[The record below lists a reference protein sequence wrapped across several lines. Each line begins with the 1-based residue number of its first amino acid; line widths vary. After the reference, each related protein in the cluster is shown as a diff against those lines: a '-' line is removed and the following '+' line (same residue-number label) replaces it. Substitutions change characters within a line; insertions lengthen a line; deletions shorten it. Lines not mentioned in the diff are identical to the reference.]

1 MKFTEL
7 KKNLMTA
14 PPKSCYILTGDD
26 SFVVKSAVNMFS
38 VFTGE
43 FRDLNFTSFNKD
55 ASISEVIAAL
65 LTPPMF
71 SEYRVVC
78 VNDYTGDLKQ
88 IKEYLKNPS
97 STSVLLF
104 TGALTPNFNGIIPL
118 CEIVDCNRL
127 EKSYLEGWVVRK
139 AASQKISVSQKA
151 ASLLVEYCN
160 RDMNSVYNE
169 LVKLM
174 DYAEGAID
182 ESDVK
187 ELVSPQ
193 IEYKVFE
200 LSEAIAEKNADKAVE
215 LVNLMLAENNS
226 SVSLMGMLFNHFRR
240 LLFVSLNPKS
250 DTLSSDLKV
259 KEYAVKVA
267 LRQAAKFSPRRLKA
281 VFDRLNSLD
290 AGVKAGKISDK
301 NALVEFVCETVTV
314 G

>member
-1 MKFTEL
+1 LKFTEL

-43 FRDLNFTSFNKD
+43 FRDLNFTFFDKD

-301 NALVEFVCETVTV
+301 NALMEFVCETVTV

>member
-43 FRDLNFTSFNKD
+43 FRDLNFTFFGKD

-301 NALVEFVCETVTV
+301 NALMEFVCETVTV

>member
-1 MKFTEL
+1 
-7 KKNLMTA
+7 MTA

-38 VFTGE
+38 VFSGE
-43 FRDLNFTSFNKD
+43 FRDLNFTFFGKD

-301 NALVEFVCETVTV
+301 NALMEFVCETVTV

>member
-14 PPKSCYILTGDD
+14 PPESCYILTGDD

-38 VFTGE
+38 VFSGE
-43 FRDLNFTSFNKD
+43 FRDLNFTFFGKD

-127 EKSYLEGWVVRK
+127 EKSYLERWVVRK

-301 NALVEFVCETVTV
+301 NALMEFVCETVTV

>member
-1 MKFTEL
+1 
-7 KKNLMTA
+7 MTA

-38 VFTGE
+38 VFSGE
-43 FRDLNFTSFNKD
+43 FRDLNFTFFGKD

-240 LLFVSLNPKS
+240 LLFVSLNPKY

-301 NALVEFVCETVTV
+301 NALMEFVCETVTV

>member
-1 MKFTEL
+1 
-7 KKNLMTA
+7 MTA
-14 PPKSCYILTGDD
+14 PPESCYILTGDD

-38 VFTGE
+38 VFSGE
-43 FRDLNFTSFNKD
+43 FRDLNFTFFGKD

-174 DYAEGAID
+174 DYAEGVID

-301 NALVEFVCETVTV
+301 NALMEFVCETVTV

>member
-1 MKFTEL
+1 M
-7 KKNLMTA
+7 
-14 PPKSCYILTGDD
+14 
-26 SFVVKSAVNMFS
+26 
-38 VFTGE
+38 
-43 FRDLNFTSFNKD
+43 
-55 ASISEVIAAL
+55 
-65 LTPPMF
+65 
-71 SEYRVVC
+71 
-78 VNDYTGDLKQ
+78 
-88 IKEYLKNPS
+88 
-97 STSVLLF
+97 
-104 TGALTPNFNGIIPL
+104 
-118 CEIVDCNRL
+118 

-301 NALVEFVCETVTV
+301 NALMEFVCETVTV

>member
-43 FRDLNFTSFNKD
+43 FRDLNFTYFNKD

-301 NALVEFVCETVTV
+301 NALMEFVCETVTV

>member
-14 PPKSCYILTGDD
+14 PPESCYILTGDD

-38 VFTGE
+38 VFSGE
-43 FRDLNFTSFNKD
+43 FRDLNFTFFGKD

-301 NALVEFVCETVTV
+301 NALMEFVCETVTV

>member
-1 MKFTEL
+1 
-7 KKNLMTA
+7 MTA

-43 FRDLNFTSFNKD
+43 FRDLNFTYFNKD

-226 SVSLMGMLFNHFRR
+226 AVSLMGMLFNHFRR

-301 NALVEFVCETVTV
+301 NALMEFVCETVTV

>member
-1 MKFTEL
+1 
-7 KKNLMTA
+7 MTA

-38 VFTGE
+38 VFSGE
-43 FRDLNFTSFNKD
+43 FRDLNFTFFGKD

-160 RDMNSVYNE
+160 RDMNSVYND

-301 NALVEFVCETVTV
+301 IALMEFVCETVTV

>member
-38 VFTGE
+38 VFSGE
-43 FRDLNFTSFNKD
+43 FRDLNFTFFGKD

-174 DYAEGAID
+174 DYAEGVID

-301 NALVEFVCETVTV
+301 NALMEFVCETVTV

>member
-1 MKFTEL
+1 
-7 KKNLMTA
+7 MTA
-14 PPKSCYILTGDD
+14 PPESCYILTGDD

-38 VFTGE
+38 VFSGE
-43 FRDLNFTSFNKD
+43 FRDLNFTFFGKD

>member
-14 PPKSCYILTGDD
+14 PPESCYILTGDD

-38 VFTGE
+38 VFSGE
-43 FRDLNFTSFNKD
+43 FRDLNFTFFGKD

-139 AASQKISVSQKA
+139 AALQKISVSQKA

-301 NALVEFVCETVTV
+301 NALMEFVCETVTV

>member
-1 MKFTEL
+1 
-7 KKNLMTA
+7 MTA

-38 VFTGE
+38 VFSGE
-43 FRDLNFTSFNKD
+43 FRDLNFTFFGKD

-160 RDMNSVYNE
+160 RDMNSVYYE

-226 SVSLMGMLFNHFRR
+226 AVSLMGMLFNHFRR

-301 NALVEFVCETVTV
+301 NALMEFVCETVTA

>member
-1 MKFTEL
+1 
-7 KKNLMTA
+7 MTA

-38 VFTGE
+38 VFSGE
-43 FRDLNFTSFNKD
+43 FRDLNFTYFNKD

-215 LVNLMLAENNS
+215 LVNIMLAENNS
-226 SVSLMGMLFNHFRR
+226 AVSLMGMLFNHFRR

-301 NALVEFVCETVTV
+301 NALMEFVCETVTV

>member
-1 MKFTEL
+1 
-7 KKNLMTA
+7 MTA
-14 PPKSCYILTGDD
+14 PPKSCYILTGDG
-26 SFVVKSAVNMFS
+26 SSVVKSAVSMFS
-38 VFTGE
+38 VLSGK
-43 FRDLNFTSFNKD
+43 FRDLNFTFFGKD

-215 LVNLMLAENNS
+215 LVNLMLAENNF

-301 NALVEFVCETVTV
+301 NALMEFVCETVTV

>member
-1 MKFTEL
+1 
-7 KKNLMTA
+7 MTA